1 MADNKEA
8 LRALKIKTGVMT
20 RVKKE
25 LAMYEQEVKT
35 ETEKL
40 ETMKSEGRDPH
51 DVKQQDQVLG
61 ESTMMIGDCK
71 SRMEGAFNDLLA
83 AVVSPSGARERQIRR
98 YVLNLAFAN
107 WVPKSNLPARAP
119 PVTFTDQ
126 RPKPEYAH
134 AGGARP
140 GLRGFRGTHRGAGDP
155 GRGRAHA
162 RGVRGGVPVRNLS
175 SLSIRA

>member
-1 MADNKEA
+1 MAQPDARRSTTHTSRDTMADNKEA

-61 ESTMMIGDCK
+61 ESTMMISDCK

-83 AVVSPSGARERQIRR
+83 AVVSTTGARERQIRR
-98 YVLNLAFAN
+98 YV
-107 WVPKSNLPARAP
+107 
-119 PVTFTDQ
+119 
-126 RPKPEYAH
+126 
-134 AGGARP
+134 
-140 GLRGFRGTHRGAGDP
+140 
-155 GRGRAHA
+155 
-162 RGVRGGVPVRNLS
+162 
-175 SLSIRA
+175 

>member
-20 RVKKE
+20 RVRKE

-40 ETMKSEGRDPH
+40 EAMKADGRDPH

-71 SRMEGAFNDLLA
+71 SRMESAFNDLLA
-83 AVVSPSGARERQIRR
+83 AVVSPGASVRRQI
-98 YVLNLAFAN
+98 
-107 WVPKSNLPARAP
+107 P
-119 PVTFTDQ
+119 T
-126 RPKPEYAH
+126 
-134 AGGARP
+134 
-140 GLRGFRGTHRGAGDP
+140 LRF
-155 GRGRAHA
+155 
-162 RGVRGGVPVRNLS
+162 
-175 SLSIRA
+175 

>member
-83 AVVSPSGARERQIRR
+83 AVEEHGPDCEGSEELTAAQAILDEVEPMLE
-98 YVLNLAFAN
+98 V
-107 WVPKSNLPARAP
+107 
-119 PVTFTDQ
+119 
-126 RPKPEYAH
+126 
-134 AGGARP
+134 
-140 GLRGFRGTHRGAGDP
+140 
-155 GRGRAHA
+155 
-162 RGVRGGVPVRNLS
+162 
-175 SLSIRA
+175 

>member
-61 ESTMMIGDCK
+61 ESTMMISDCK

-83 AVVSPSGARERQIRR
+83 AVVSPSRARERQIRR
-98 YVLNLAFAN
+98 YV
-107 WVPKSNLPARAP
+107 
-119 PVTFTDQ
+119 
-126 RPKPEYAH
+126 
-134 AGGARP
+134 
-140 GLRGFRGTHRGAGDP
+140 
-155 GRGRAHA
+155 
-162 RGVRGGVPVRNLS
+162 
-175 SLSIRA
+175 

>member
-20 RVKKE
+20 RVRKE

-40 ETMKSEGRDPH
+40 EAMKAEGRDPH

-71 SRMEGAFNDLLA
+71 SRMESAFNDLLA
-83 AVVSPSGARERQIRR
+83 ASFIWAPRRRVSHEFQKRSVGIWRR
-98 YVLNLAFAN
+98 ALAKTT
-107 WVPKSNLPARAP
+107 P
-119 PVTFTDQ
+119 
-126 RPKPEYAH
+126 
-134 AGGARP
+134 
-140 GLRGFRGTHRGAGDP
+140 
-155 GRGRAHA
+155 
-162 RGVRGGVPVRNLS
+162 
-175 SLSIRA
+175 

>member
-20 RVKKE
+20 RVRKE

-40 ETMKSEGRDPH
+40 EAMKAEGRDPH

-71 SRMEGAFNDLLA
+71 SRMESAFNDLLA
-83 AVVSPSGARERQIRR
+83 AVVSPGASARRQIPT
-98 YVLNLAFAN
+98 LPFL
-107 WVPKSNLPARAP
+107 KSMRHSPTGAQINDAAPAKTETETVTDRCLPPEP
-119 PVTFTDQ
+119 PN
-126 RPKPEYAH
+126 
-134 AGGARP
+134 AGGTRP
-140 GLRGFRGTHRGAGDP
+140 RLRGQRGAHRGEGHP

-162 RGVRGGVPVRNLS
+162 RGVT
-175 SLSIRA
+175 SLCL

>member
-83 AVVSPSGARERQIRR
+83 AVVSTSRARERQIRR
-98 YVLNLAFAN
+98 YV
-107 WVPKSNLPARAP
+107 
-119 PVTFTDQ
+119 
-126 RPKPEYAH
+126 
-134 AGGARP
+134 
-140 GLRGFRGTHRGAGDP
+140 
-155 GRGRAHA
+155 
-162 RGVRGGVPVRNLS
+162 
-175 SLSIRA
+175 